1 MNEVM
6 ALNNKASYEKA
17 LRSIRLKRL
26 LSDNAILVIWV
37 VFFAASLLFVEG
49 FASAYNIKNYLS
61 NCAPLLV
68 VAAGL
73 TIVTL
78 NGGIDF
84 STTSVISL
92 VSTITAY
99 ILVKTA
105 LADTIWAIIVA
116 FLVGLGI
123 GALVGV
129 INGLAISGLKM
140 PSFVATLATKLVF
153 SGVAVWFGSVFYE
166 KVSLP
171 GLPAGFTAIGGKG
184 NPNYWFIPLLI
195 ALFVF
200 VLIEWLLS
208 KTVFGRRVYAVGVN
222 PRTSQISGIPV
233 RRTIFFEFLLCGL
246 LAGLAGLMYTGKNRA
261 GITTLGDDMFVN
273 IVGSVV
279 IGGTSPAG
287 GFGSMRKTLYGV
299 LFLTLLSTILNL
311 LGIPYTLYD
320 VIKGV
325 FVLIAAGLELVTR
338 RMNIRAAA
346 KAAKMG

>member
-1 MNEVM
+1 MDKNP
-6 ALNNKASYEKA
+6 NYEKT
-17 LRSIRLKRL
+17 LKSITRKRL
-26 LSDNAILVIWV
+26 ISDNAILVIWV
-37 VFFAASLLFVEG
+37 IFFVASLIFVEG
-49 FASAYNIKNYLS
+49 FASAYNIKNYFG

-99 ILVKTA
+99 ILVKTP
-105 LADTIWAIIVA
+105 LADSVWAIIVA
-116 FLVGLGI
+116 VLAGLAI
-123 GALVGV
+123 GGLVGV
-129 INGLAISGLKM
+129 INGLAVSGLKM
-140 PSFVATLATKLVF
+140 PSFVATLATKLIF
-153 SGVAVWFGSVFYE
+153 SGIAIWFGSVYYD

-171 GLPAGFTAIGGKG
+171 GLPKGFTAIGGKG
-184 NPNYWFIPLLI
+184 GPWWIPILI
-195 ALFVF
+195 AALIF
-200 VLIEWLLS
+200 VLIEWMLS
-208 KTVFGRRVYAVGVN
+208 KTVLGRRIYAVGVN
-222 PRTSQISGIPV
+222 PSTARVSGMPV
-233 RRTIFFEFLLCGL
+233 RKTIFYEFLISGL
-246 LAGLAGLMYTGKNRA
+246 LAGLAGIMYTAKNKS

-311 LGIPYTLYD
+311 LSVPYTLYD
-320 VIKGV
+320 VIKGA
-325 FVLIAAGLELVTR
+325 FVLIAASMELVTR
-338 RMNIRAAA
+338 EMNVRAAA
-346 KAAKMG
+346 KAAKV

>member
-1 MNEVM
+1 MD
-6 ALNNKASYEKA
+6 KKSSYEKA
-17 LRSIRLKRL
+17 LRSIKLKRF

-37 VFFAASLLFVEG
+37 IFFAASLIFVEG
-49 FASAYNIKNYLS
+49 FASAYNIKNYFA

-92 VSTITAY
+92 VSTISAY
-99 ILVKTA
+99 ILVKTT
-105 LADTIWAIIVA
+105 LADTVWAIIVA
-116 FLVGLGI
+116 MLVGFGI

-140 PSFVATLATKLVF
+140 PSFVATLATKLIF
-153 SGVAVWFGSVFYE
+153 SGVAVWFGSVYYD
-166 KVSLP
+166 KVSLS
-171 GLPAGFTAIGGKG
+171 GLPAGFTALGGKG
-184 NPNYWFIPLLI
+184 GPFWIPLLI
-195 ALFVF
+195 AALIF

-208 KTVFGRRVYAVGVN
+208 KTVFGRRVYAIGVN
-222 PRTSQISGIPV
+222 PNTARVSGMPV
-233 RRTIFFEFLLCGL
+233 RKTIFFEFLICGV
-246 LAGLAGLMYTGKNRA
+246 LASLAGLMYTAKNRA

-287 GFGSMRKTLYGV
+287 GFGSMKKTLYGV
-299 LFLTLLSTILNL
+299 LFLTLLSTILNM
-311 LGIPYTLYD
+311 LGVPYTLYD
-320 VIKGV
+320 VIKGI

-338 RMNIRAAA
+338 EMNIRAAA
-346 KAAKMG
+346 KAAKM